1 MDLSALTDLTTLLD
15 AFSAGD
21 LHLAAD
27 QPGAAGYELAQA
39 TKPDAEKPDTG
50 KPGAGKPDTGGAE
63 GSKGAEAKKDPAKS
77 GADRKVIETDLAGG
91 KPSADDFSIPALIA
105 RADWV
110 VKSVLMILV
119 VASIWSWAVI
129 FEKLLLLRRINGR
142 ATRFENRFWSGGSV
156 DDLYT
161 DVGQKPNNPMAA
173 VFAAAMREWKRSTG
187 EDAKQRPLRASLGDR
202 IDRVMQVTLTRE
214 MTRSERFLSSLATIG
229 STAPFV
235 GLFGTVWGIM
245 RAFQDI
251 ATQKNTNL
259 TTVAPGIAEALF
271 ATALGLVAAIPA
283 VVAYNKLSGDLDRYA
298 HRLEGFSGEFSAIV
312 SRELDNSG
320 D

>member
-1 MDLSALTDLTTLLD
+1 MDVSPLTDLTTLLD
-15 AFSAGD
+15 VLVAAD
-21 LHLAAD
+21 LQLAAD
-27 QPGAAGYELAQA
+27 EPARTDPAPTQTMSPDAREPETNGAEDTTDAGTANPGAE
-39 TKPDAEKPDTG
+39 
-50 KPGAGKPDTGGAE
+50 
-63 GSKGAEAKKDPAKS
+63 
-77 GADRKVIETDLAGG
+77 RKVIETDLSGNESGAE
-91 KPSADDFSIPALIA
+91 DFSIPALIA

-110 VKSVLMILV
+110 VKGVLVILV
-119 VASIWSWAVI
+119 IASVWSWAVI
-129 FEKLLLLRRINGR
+129 FEKLLLLRRINSR

-156 DDLYT
+156 EELYAAIK
-161 DVGQKPNNPMAA
+161 QKPDNPMAS
-173 VFAAAMREWKRSTG
+173 VFVAAMREWQRSTG
-187 EDAKQRPLRASLGDR
+187 EDAGRRPLRASLGDR

-214 MTRSERFLSSLATIG
+214 MTRSERFLGSLATIG
-229 STAPFV
+229 ATAPFV

-251 ATQKNTNL
+251 AIQKNTNL
-259 TTVAPGIAEALF
+259 ATVAPGIAEALF

>member
-1 MDLSALTDLTTLLD
+1 M
-15 AFSAGD
+15 AGN
-21 LHLAAD
+21 AS
-27 QPGAAGYELAQA
+27 PG
-39 TKPDAEKPDTG
+39 
-50 KPGAGKPDTGGAE
+50 
-63 GSKGAEAKKDPAKS
+63 
-77 GADRKVIETDLAGG
+77 
-91 KPSADDFSIPALIA
+91 DDFSVLAVVE
-105 RADWV
+105 RADWIVKGV
-110 VKSVLMILV
+110 VAILV
-119 VASIWSWAVI
+119 FASVWSWAVI
-129 FEKLLLLRRINGR
+129 FEKLVLVRRINSR

-156 DDLYT
+156 DDLFAE
-161 DVGQKPNNPMAA
+161 VGERPNNPMAA
-173 VFAAAMREWKRSTG
+173 VFAAAMREWKRSIG
-187 EDAKQRPLRASLGDR
+187 DDSGARALRGSLGDR
-202 IDRVMQVTLTRE
+202 IDRVMHVTLTRE
-214 MTRSERFLSSLATIG
+214 MSRSERFLSSLATIG

-251 ATQKNTNL
+251 AVQKNTNL
-259 TTVAPGIAEALF
+259 ATVAPGIAEALF

>member
-1 MDLSALTDLTTLLD
+1 MDVSILTDLTAILEPVHT
-15 AFSAGD
+15 ATAAPAGD
-21 LHLAAD
+21 
-27 QPGAAGYELAQA
+27 GAGGGTLELAQA
-39 TKPDAEKPDTG
+39 ATPEAGAKTDPPTG
-50 KPGAGKPDTGGAE
+50 DGVQFGQDRNVV
-63 GSKGAEAKKDPAKS
+63 EA
-77 GADRKVIETDLAGG
+77 DLAGNAPPG
-91 KPSADDFSIPALIA
+91 DDFSVMAVIE
-105 RADWV
+105 RADWI
-110 VKSVLMILV
+110 VKGVIVILV
-119 VASIWSWAVI
+119 FASIWSWAVI
-129 FEKLLLLRRINGR
+129 FEKLVLVRRINSR

-156 DDLYT
+156 DELFA
-161 DVGQKPNNPMAA
+161 DVGERPNNPMAA
-173 VFAAAMREWKRSTG
+173 VFAAAMREWKRSVG
-187 EDAKQRPLRASLGDR
+187 DDSGSRALRGSLGDR
-202 IDRVMQVTLTRE
+202 IDRVMHVTLTRE
-214 MTRSERFLSSLATIG
+214 MSRSERFLGSLATIG

-251 ATQKNTNL
+251 AIQKNTNL
-259 TTVAPGIAEALF
+259 ATVAPGIAEALF